1 MFMRGFNQIDF
12 AVATGIFIMF
22 FAFAC
27 MFFMDQNSN
36 MNAAALA
43 SADMK
48 AIDSLEGRLFG
59 KGGEFTSLFI
69 REGLTS
75 YGNCVSNSPDTI
87 IADSDFNTY
96 EGTLPAGSYWA
107 WSRTGGSFSGCEVSG
122 SYEAW
127 IIDGDKLEV
136 EYETLFSEIGFGRGF
151 GASLSM
157 IGGETF
163 REFGRTDCPSKSYP
177 KIFINGTD
185 IYGVIAV
192 VHFCR

>member
-1 MFMRGFNQIDF
+1 MRGFNQIDF

-48 AIDSLEGRLFG
+48 AIDSLEGGLFG
-59 KGGEFTSLFI
+59 KGGEFTSIFI

-75 YGNCVSNSPDTI
+75 YGNCVSNGADTI
-87 IADSDFNTY
+87 VADSDFNTY
-96 EGTLPAGSYWA
+96 EGALPPGSYRA

-127 IIDGDKLEV
+127 AIDGGKLDV
-136 EYETLFSEIGFGRGF
+136 EYEALFSGLGFGRGL
-151 GASLSM
+151 GASLSL
-157 IGGETF
+157 IGGDTF
-163 REFGRTDCPSKSYP
+163 WEFGRTDCPSKSYP
-177 KIFINGTD
+177 KILINDTE
-185 IYGVIAV
+185 ICGVIAV